1 MASKEGT
8 PSLEAAKNYCCFG
21 YSASNDAHCTI
32 CSKTFKAKDSWNCQL
47 HMMRDHPYLC
57 GYDEVKKH
65 GSSTKLL
72 EKERA
77 WDKAHEPDQP
87 VRGMLAFFQRDPVV
101 KAVDK
106 PSVISQSQ
114 RAIIVAGLCVGLF
127 GLSILQNVGMSILL
141 GALGFSVVGLSQR
154 TLNRD
159 LAKLCMVASFLLSL
173 VLLPQSLLSLRL
185 QQMLRGCSVLLGAF

>member
-1 MASKEGT
+1 
-8 PSLEAAKNYCCFG
+8 
-21 YSASNDAHCTI
+21 
-32 CSKTFKAKDSWNCQL
+32 
-47 HMMRDHPYLC
+47 MMRDHPYLC

-114 RAIIVAGLCVGLF
+114 RAIIVAGLCVVLF

-154 TLNRD
+154 TLMELVKNEWD
-159 LAKLCMVASFLLSL
+159 NTSAKTFTGLTYIVWLSFLTDEWHFRWI
-173 VLLPQSLLSLRL
+173 VLKRFSR
-185 QQMLRGCSVLLGAF
+185 